1 MLSESEVNALMSEHG
16 APEVTIGFLTFNLA
30 TILTLLVTALIVF
43 IIAVVATRNLKLKP
57 TGMQNFM
64 EWIMDFVKGIVKSN
78 MDWKTGGRFHVLGI
92 TLIMFIAVANMLGL
106 PFSGIVINGDLWWKS
121 PTADATVTLTLA
133 SMVTVLATY
142 YGIKLRG
149 MKHYLGTFVKPMSF
163 LLPLK
168 IIEEFAN
175 TLTLGLRLFGNIYAG
190 EILLGLIAGIAGSG
204 FLGFLGGLIP
214 GLAWIGFSIFIG
226 FIQAFIFTMLTMV
239 YLSHKVSED
248 H

>member
-1 MLSESEVNALMSEHG
+1 MGEHG
-16 APEVTIGFLTFNLA
+16 APLYTIGDIEFLTFNLA
-30 TILTLLVTALIVF
+30 TVLTLLVTAAIVF
-43 IIAVVATRNLKLKP
+43 IIAVVGTRNLKLKP

-64 EWIMDFVKGIVKSN
+64 EWIMDFVKGIIKSN

-106 PFSGIVINGDLWWKS
+106 PFSGIVINHNLWWKS
-121 PTADATVTLTLA
+121 PTADPVVTLTLA

-149 MKHYLGTFVKPMSF
+149 MKHYLGTFVSPMAF

-190 EILLGLIAGIAGSG
+190 EILLGLIAGIAGTG
-204 FLGFLGGLIP
+204 GVLGFLGGLIP
-214 GLAWIGFSIFIG
+214 GLAWIGFSIFVG